1 MSSRTQITEVLLRGK
16 YVRQA
21 VERALYL
28 SLIHISEATRPY

>member
-21 VERALYL
+21 VERALYTL
-28 SLIHISEATRPY
+28 EDM